1 MMIHSTEIEFRSHQV
16 RIRQVKLAAFL
27 STAVLVAGCGG
38 GGSDGGSDTKA
49 SPSESPSVSA
59 SVATSE
65 DASTPSPAPT
75 SEAPA
80 GPLGAARLKSAA
92 LSGTEV
98 DGFQITDFPAKPAG
112 GGTARPAA
120 CQPLE
125 NMRTA
130 SPDPAPKQF
139 LGLLAYATSGSSA
152 GSATTIGLMA
162 YDQPDAESILDGL
175 RTAVEKCTAYEGGVP
190 ARTTARAGTAPDA
203 GDDAVAFDL
212 HTHDDSSD
220 AFVVVRSGATVVLFY
235 TVSGTGSSA
244 EVPGE
249 LVSAQI
255 KKLEQA

>member
-1 MMIHSTEIEFRSHQV
+1 M
-16 RIRQVKLAAFL
+16 AAFL

-38 GGSDGGSDTKA
+38 GGSDGGSDAKV
-49 SPSESPSVSA
+49 SPSESPSVSGPADTSA
-59 SVATSE
+59 S
-65 DASTPSPAPT
+65 SPAPT

-80 GPLGAARLKSAA
+80 DPLGAAQLKSAA

-130 SPDPAPKQF
+130 SPDPAPKHF
-139 LGLLAYATSGSSA
+139 LGLLAYATAGSSA

-162 YDQPDAESILDGL
+162 YDRPGAEGILDGL
-175 RTAVEKCTAYEGGVP
+175 RTALEKCTAYEGGVP
-190 ARTTARAGTAPDA
+190 ARTTAKAGTAPDA

-212 HTHDDSSD
+212 HTQDDSSD
-220 AFVVVRSGATVVLFY
+220 ALVVVRSGATVVLFY

>member
-1 MMIHSTEIEFRSHQV
+1 MP
-16 RIRQVKLAAFL
+16 IRQIKLAALL
-27 STAVLVAGCGG
+27 STAILVAGCGG
-38 GGSDGGSDTKA
+38 ADSGSDAKT
-49 SPSESPSVSA
+49 SPSASPSVSA
-59 SVATSE
+59 SVS
-65 DASTPSPAPT
+65 ASASASSPAPT

-80 GPLGAARLKSAA
+80 DPLDAARLKSAA

-139 LGLLAYATSGSSA
+139 LGLLAYTTSGSSA

-162 YDQPDAESILDGL
+162 YDQPTAEGILDGL
-175 RTAVEKCTAYEGGVP
+175 RTALEKCTAYEGGVP
-190 ARTTARAGTAPDA
+190 ARTTAKAGTAPAA

-212 HTHDDSSD
+212 HTRNDSSD
-220 AFVVVRSGATVVLFY
+220 AFVIVRSGATVVLFS

>member
-1 MMIHSTEIEFRSHQV
+1 MP
-16 RIRQVKLAAFL
+16 IRQVKLATFL
-27 STAVLVAGCGG
+27 FTAVLVAGCGG
-38 GGSDGGSDTKA
+38 GGSDGGTDATA
-49 SPSESPSVSA
+49 SPSASPSPSVSA
-59 SVATSE
+59 SE
-65 DASTPSPAPT
+65 STPSSAPT

-80 GPLGAARLKSAA
+80 DPLGAAQLKSAA

-98 DGFQITDFPAKPAG
+98 NGFQIADFPAKPAG

-130 SPDPAPKQF
+130 SPKPAPKEF
-139 LGLLAYATSGSSA
+139 LGLLAYATSGSQA

-162 YDQPDAESILDGL
+162 YDQPAAEGVLDGL
-175 RTAVEKCTAYEGGVP
+175 RAALKKCTAYEGGVP
-190 ARTTARAGTAPDA
+190 ALTTAKAATAPDA

-212 HTHDDSSD
+212 RTQGDSSD
-220 AFVVVRSGATVVLFY
+220 AFVVVRCGATVVLFY
-235 TVSGTGSSA
+235 TASGTGSSA

-255 KKLEQA
+255 TKLAQS